1 MAELNTG
8 GDGGKGKKVRS
19 KKTNPGVDLTA
30 MVDLAFLLI
39 TFFMLTTSLS
49 KPQSMPLAMPDKDNP
64 QQKETMK
71 VPEHRTLTI
80 LIGKDN
86 TLVWYLGFFEDPI
99 VAPEQVKFG
108 KEGIRQILLQRVKQ
122 AKESAIKENKP
133 KEGLIVNIKPSDQS
147 NYRNLVDI
155 LDEMAITH
163 PQLYAIGDITQPEI
177 KKLEEMG
184 LYDSTQA
191 PK

>member
-19 KKTNPGVDLTA
+19 KKMNPGVDLTA

-49 KPQSMPLAMPDKDNP
+49 KPQSMPLAMPDKNIDDP
-64 QQKETMK
+64 TKLK

-86 TLVWYLGFFEDPI
+86 TLVWYLGFFENPI

-108 KEGIRQILLQRVKQ
+108 KEGIRQVLLQRVKQ
-122 AKESAIKENKP
+122 AKESAIKEGKP
-133 KEGLIVNIKPSDQS
+133 EEGLIVNIKPSDEA

-163 PQLYAIGDITQPEI
+163 PQLYAIGDITPAEVE
-177 KKLEEMG
+177 KLKEMG
-184 LYDSTQA
+184 LY
-191 PK
+191 

>member
-19 KKTNPGVDLTA
+19 KKMNPGVDLTA

-49 KPQSMPLAMPDKDNP
+49 KPQSMPLAMPDKDNKD
-64 QQKETMK
+64 QKTETMK

-86 TLVWYLGFFEDPI
+86 SIVWYLGFFENPI
-99 VAPEQVKFG
+99 VAPTQAKFG
-108 KEGIRQILLQRVKQ
+108 KEGIRQILLQRVKS
-122 AKESAIKENKP
+122 ASESAKREGLTNG
-133 KEGLIVNIKPSDQS
+133 EGLIVNIKPSDKA

-163 PQLYAIGDITQPEI
+163 PQLYAIGDITEPEI
-177 KKLEEMG
+177 KKLEELG
-184 LYDSTQA
+184 LY
-191 PK
+191 